1 MHTSLN
7 KLQNIATSCTV
18 TTHKYASLTSENILS
33 MDTIVSLKGI
43 DGGRGDLVV
52 KSPLPSLLQTCLCP
66 CHYMLW
72 AKKLIFLTYS

>member
-43 DGGRGDLVV
+43 DGGGGFSCK
-52 KSPLPSLLQTCLCP
+52 KSPSPHSYKLVYALVITCYGLRS
-66 CHYMLW
+66 W
-72 AKKLIFLTYS
+72 SS

>member
-43 DGGRGDLVV
+43 DGGGEDLVA
-52 KSPLPSLLQTCLCP
+52 KSPPPLTLTNLSMPLSL
-66 CHYMLW
+66 HAMG
-72 AKKLIFLTYS
+72 